1 VCCAGCLNK
10 AGESAPFPCLAEAP
24 LGSEGN
30 GLPVPV
36 DAPGERVRRT
46 GPLDR
51 QQLAW
56 RLGVPLQGGLWQR
69 LFDAL
74 LDVLLVF

>member
-1 VCCAGCLNK
+1 MCFAGRLNK
-10 AGESAPFPCLAEAP
+10 AGESAPFPCLAEA
-24 LGSEGN
+24 LGAEGN
-30 GLPVPV
+30 GLPAPV

-56 RLGVPLQGGLWQR
+56 RLGVPLPGRLWLR
-69 LFDAL
+69 LFDGL
-74 LDVLLVF
+74 LDVLRVF